1 MKRGI
6 ITISENG
13 AVGVPAATIWMTQ
26 EEIADMFG
34 VYGSDVRKTIK
45 AIYYKE
51 GALSEFETMQYIRQ
65 NEHISMDVYNLE
77 MIIAIAYRT
86 RSEASIVFRRYLTN
100 RLYPK
105 NDYQLVLFTNGT
117 RKERSIFN

>member
-13 AVGVPAATIWMTQ
+13 AVGVPAATVWMTQ
-26 EEIADMFG
+26 EEIADMLG

-45 AIYYKE
+45 AIYKE
-51 GALSEFETMQYIRQ
+51 GALSEFETMRNIRQ
-65 NEHISMDVYNLE
+65 DEHISMDVYNLE

-86 RSEASIVFRRYLTN
+86 RSKASIVFRRYLTN